1 MASFFADGG
10 CFNYLLC
17 RVYQHGLGRFAKKR
31 TDFYSRHCRSHRLAS
46 PVGAS
51 QELILF
57 FLLTIERLGEV
68 EEGQRLEMQLA
79 YLVLAAFEG
88 SLILRPMVCLDYFW
102 EISYDLNRWEVDL
115 DGAIDYHKPL
125 FIHHSR
131 RVKAMFDKFTNR
143 AKQVIKLA
151 KKEAQRLNH
160 NYLGTEHVLL
170 GLLKL
175 GQGVAVNVLRNLK
188 IDFDTVG
195 GEVEKLVGY
204 GPEIQVYG
212 DPALTGKV
220 KKVFEYANEE
230 AANLNHN
237 YVGTEHLLLGLLRQ
251 TDGVAA
257 QVLENLNV
265 NLKEVRKEVLKELE
279 TFNLQLPPLG
289 SSAGSTGS
297 GDPVGPTGKAPSS
310 SKPFEKGTNGND
322 KMPALKAYGY
332 DLTENCREGR
342 MDPVIGRKEEIEQV
356 ILILCRRRKNNPVL
370 IGEAGVGKTAI
381 VEGLAQAIV
390 KGEVPDNLRNK
401 KLITLDLAL
410 MIAGTKYR
418 GQFEERIK
426 AVMDEIKKHGNILLF
441 IDELHTIV
449 GAGAAEGAID
459 ASNILK
465 PALSR
470 GEIQCI
476 GATTID
482 EYRKHIEKDAAL
494 ERRFQKV
501 LVQPPSVKDTIEILT
516 GLKVKYEEHHK
527 CIYTASAIEAAA
539 ELSDRYIPVR
549 FLPDK
554 AIDLI
559 DEAGAKMR
567 IAMSSQPQ
575 DISQVETQIEE
586 MRMAKEQAIS
596 KQEYETAAKLRDRE
610 KQLREQLQQIKTE
623 WEINKEEHEVVV
635 TYEDVA
641 QVIAKQTGIPI
652 SRLTEGEVQKVLHL
666 EEHLKKEIIGQ
677 DEALQA
683 ICRAI
688 RRSQADIKDPNRP
701 IGAFLFLGPTG
712 VGKTLLA
719 KLLAKEMFGGEEAL
733 IQQDMSEYME
743 KFAVSRMTGSPPGY
757 VGHEEGGQLTELV
770 RQRPYSVVLF
780 DEIEKA
786 HPDVMGLLLQI
797 LEEGRLT
804 DSFGRKI
811 NFRNTIVIMTSNVG
825 SDLIKQNSE
834 IGFGAKGGMPD
845 MENVRNE
852 CTKRVNKQFTPELR
866 NRLDGIVIFN
876 MLTRE
881 MLGRIVQLKVNEL
894 QQRLTRRSV
903 QLELDE
909 KAIAFLAEKGSE
921 EWELGARP
929 IRRVV
934 EQYLEEPLSTKLLA
948 NPQQGASIAISSDGQ
963 QLLFEEKQTF
973 ALANTEASSSR
984 TARTA
989 KRS

>member
-1 MASFFADGG
+1 
-10 CFNYLLC
+10 
-17 RVYQHGLGRFAKKR
+17 
-31 TDFYSRHCRSHRLAS
+31 
-46 PVGAS
+46 
-51 QELILF
+51 
-57 FLLTIERLGEV
+57 
-68 EEGQRLEMQLA
+68 
-79 YLVLAAFEG
+79 
-88 SLILRPMVCLDYFW
+88 
-102 EISYDLNRWEVDL
+102 
-115 DGAIDYHKPL
+115 
-125 FIHHSR
+125 
-131 RVKAMFDKFTNR
+131 MFDKFTNR

-175 GQGVAVNVLRNLK
+175 GQGVAVNVLRNLN
-188 IDFDTVG
+188 IDFETVRN
-195 GEVEKLVGY
+195 EVEKLVGY

-220 KKVFEYANEE
+220 KKVFEFANEE

-289 SSAGSTGS
+289 GASPPPTVSQGQQGGAGQGA
-297 GDPVGPTGKAPSS
+297 GAGGPGG
-310 SKPFEKGTNGND
+310 KPFEKGGNSTD
-322 KMPALKAYGY
+322 KMPALKAYGH
-332 DLTENCREGR
+332 DLTEMSREGK
-342 MDPVIGRKEEIEQV
+342 MDPVIGRKEEVERLIQ
-356 ILILCRRRKNNPVL
+356 ILCRRRKNNPVL
-370 IGEAGVGKTAI
+370 VGEAGVGKTAI

-390 KGEVPDNLRNK
+390 KGEVPDNLRKK

-426 AVMDEIKKHGNILLF
+426 AVMDEIKKNGNVLLF

-470 GEIQCI
+470 GELQCI
-476 GATTID
+476 GATTMD

-494 ERRFQKV
+494 ERRFQKII
-501 LVQPPSVKDTIEILT
+501 VQPPSVSETIDILD
-516 GLKVKYEEHHK
+516 GLKAKYEEHHK
-527 CIYTASAIEAAA
+527 CIYTPQALYAAA
-539 ELSDRYIPVR
+539 ILSDRYIHGR

-567 IAMSSQPQ
+567 IAMMNQPQ
-575 DISQVETQIEE
+575 DISKFETEIEE
-586 MRMAKEQAIS
+586 TRLSKEDAIGR
-596 KQEYETAAKLRDRE
+596 QEYERAAKLRDKE
-610 KQLREQLQQIKTE
+610 KTLREQLQQIRAQ
-623 WEINKEEHEVVV
+623 WEINKEEHEVIV
-635 TYEDVA
+635 EDEDIA
-641 QVIAKQTGIPI
+641 AVIAKTTGIPL
-652 SRLTEGEVQKVLHL
+652 SRLTEGETQKVLKM
-666 EEHLKKEIIGQ
+666 EEVLKGEIIGQ
-677 DEALQA
+677 DEALST

-688 RRSQADIKDPNRP
+688 RRSKADIKDPKRP

-719 KLLAKEMFGGEEAL
+719 RLLATHMFGGEDAL
-733 IQQDMSEYME
+733 IQVDMSEYME

-757 VGHEEGGQLTELV
+757 VGHEEGGQLTEQV

-786 HPDVMGLLLQI
+786 HPDVMDILLQI

-811 NFRNTIVIMTSNVG
+811 DFRNTIVIMTSNLG
-825 SDLIKQNSE
+825 ADLIKKSTE
-834 IGFGAKGGMPD
+834 VGFGA
-845 MENVRNE
+845 MEGSMDYDHIKEKILQAV
-852 CTKRVNKQFTPELR
+852 KKHFKPEFL
-866 NRLDGIVIFN
+866 NRLNDVVIFQP
-876 MLTRE
+876 LKKE
-881 MLGRIVQLKVNEL
+881 GLLKVIDIEL
-894 QQRLTRRSV
+894 KKLLSRLERREVFVS
-903 QLELDE
+903 LDD
-909 KAIAFLAEKGSE
+909 KAKEFLVDKGFQPEMGARPLRRTIEQYVEDPLAEKLLLHPDEGRKCLVTVEEDKLIFNDLEVFPRHKEIKEVKQKAVGS
-921 EWELGARP
+921 GA
-929 IRRVV
+929 
-934 EQYLEEPLSTKLLA
+934 K
-948 NPQQGASIAISSDGQ
+948 
-963 QLLFEEKQTF
+963 
-973 ALANTEASSSR
+973 
-984 TARTA
+984 
-989 KRS
+989 

>member
-1 MASFFADGG
+1 
-10 CFNYLLC
+10 
-17 RVYQHGLGRFAKKR
+17 
-31 TDFYSRHCRSHRLAS
+31 
-46 PVGAS
+46 
-51 QELILF
+51 
-57 FLLTIERLGEV
+57 
-68 EEGQRLEMQLA
+68 
-79 YLVLAAFEG
+79 
-88 SLILRPMVCLDYFW
+88 
-102 EISYDLNRWEVDL
+102 
-115 DGAIDYHKPL
+115 
-125 FIHHSR
+125 
-131 RVKAMFDKFTNR
+131 MFDKFTNR

-175 GQGVAVNVLRNLK
+175 GQGVAVNVLRNLN
-188 IDFDTVG
+188 IDFETVRT
-195 GEVEKLVGY
+195 EVEKLVGY

-289 SSAGSTGS
+289 TPQPPISGSAQSSSGS
-297 GDPVGPTGKAPSS
+297 GG
-310 SKPFEKGTNGND
+310 SKSYEKSLSPGND
-322 KMPALKAYGY
+322 KMPALKAYGH
-332 DLTENCREGR
+332 DLTEMSREGK
-342 MDPVIGRKEEIEQV
+342 MDPVVGRKDEVERL

-370 IGEAGVGKTAI
+370 VGEAGVGKTAI

-390 KGEVPDNLRNK
+390 KGEVPDNLRKK
-401 KLITLDLAL
+401 KLITFDLAL

-426 AVMDEIKKHGNILLF
+426 AVMDEIKKNGNVLLF

-470 GEIQCI
+470 GELQCI

-494 ERRFQKV
+494 ERRFQKI
-501 LVQPPSVKDTIEILT
+501 LVAPPSVEETMEILS
-516 GLKVKYEEHHK
+516 GLKAKYEEHHK
-527 CIYTASAIEAAA
+527 CIYTPAALHAAA
-539 ELSDRYIPVR
+539 VLSDRYVHGR

-567 IAMSSQPQ
+567 ISMMNQPQ
-575 DISQVETQIEE
+575 DISSYESEIEE
-586 MRMAKEQAIS
+586 TRVAKEEAIS
-596 KQEYETAAKLRDRE
+596 KQEYEKAAKLRDKEKTLRE
-610 KQLREQLQQIKTE
+610 KLQQLRTQ

-635 TYEDVA
+635 EDEDVA
-641 QVIAKQTGIPI
+641 NVVAKQTGIPLN
-652 SRLTEGEVQKVLHL
+652 RLTEGETQKVLKL
-666 EEHLKKEIIGQ
+666 EEILREGIIGQ
-677 DEALQA
+677 DEAVKTV
-683 ICRAI
+683 CRAI
-688 RRSQADIKDPNRP
+688 RRSRADIKDPNRP

-719 KLLAKEMFGGEEAL
+719 RLLAINMFGGEDAL
-733 IQQDMSEYME
+733 IQVDMSEYME

-757 VGHEEGGQLTELV
+757 VGHEEGGQLTEQV

-786 HPDVMGLLLQI
+786 HPDVMDILLQI

-811 NFRNTIVIMTSNVG
+811 DFKNTIVIMTSNLG
-825 SDLIKQNSE
+825 ADLIKKSTE
-834 IGFGAKGGMPD
+834 IGFGAQEGSLDYDHIKEKIEGS
-845 MENVRNE
+845 VR
-852 CTKRVNKQFTPELR
+852 KHFKPEFL
-866 NRLDGIVIFN
+866 NRLNDTVIFRPLN
-876 MLTRE
+876 REGLLQVINIEMKKVQGRLKRREVYLT
-881 MLGRIVQLKVNEL
+881 
-894 QQRLTRRSV
+894 
-903 QLELDE
+903 LDE
-909 KAIAFLAEKGSE
+909 KAKEFLVDKGFQPE
-921 EWELGARP
+921 MGARP
-929 IRRVV
+929 LRRTI
-934 EQYLEEPLSTKLLA
+934 EQYIEDPLAETLLLHPDEGRRCLVTAEGDHLIFIDQEVFPQHKEIKQRAAAA
-948 NPQQGASIAISSDGQ
+948 N
-963 QLLFEEKQTF
+963 
-973 ALANTEASSSR
+973 N
-984 TARTA
+984 
-989 KRS
+989 

>member
-1 MASFFADGG
+1 
-10 CFNYLLC
+10 
-17 RVYQHGLGRFAKKR
+17 
-31 TDFYSRHCRSHRLAS
+31 
-46 PVGAS
+46 
-51 QELILF
+51 
-57 FLLTIERLGEV
+57 
-68 EEGQRLEMQLA
+68 
-79 YLVLAAFEG
+79 
-88 SLILRPMVCLDYFW
+88 
-102 EISYDLNRWEVDL
+102 
-115 DGAIDYHKPL
+115 
-125 FIHHSR
+125 
-131 RVKAMFDKFTNR
+131 MFDKFTNR

-175 GQGVAVNVLRNLK
+175 GQGVAVNVLRNLN
-188 IDFDTVG
+188 IDFETVR
-195 GEVEKLVGY
+195 GEVEKLVGF

-279 TFNLQLPPLG
+279 TFNLQLPPIG
-289 SSAGSTGS
+289 QQNPPQGPQGQGPAGVGS
-297 GDPVGPTGKAPSS
+297 GGRPFDKGASPS
-310 SKPFEKGTNGND
+310 D
-322 KMPALKAYGY
+322 KMPALRAYGY
-332 DLTENCREGR
+332 DLTEMTREGK
-342 MDPVIGRKEEIEQV
+342 MDPVIGRKDEVERL

-390 KGEVPDNLRNK
+390 KGDVPDNLRNK
-401 KLITLDLAL
+401 RLITLDLAL

-426 AVMDEIKKHGNILLF
+426 AVMDEIRKNGNVLLF

-501 LVQPPSVKDTIEILT
+501 LVLPASVDETYQILQ
-516 GLKVKYEEHHK
+516 GLKGKYEEHHK
-527 CIYTASAIEAAA
+527 CVYTLESLKAAA
-539 ELSDRYIPVR
+539 VLSDRYLHGR

-567 IAMSSQPQ
+567 ISMMNQPQ
-575 DISQVETQIEE
+575 DISRYEAEIEE
-586 MRMAKEQAIS
+586 VCVAKEEAIS
-596 KQEYETAAKLRDRE
+596 KQEYEKAAGLRDKE
-610 KQLREQLQQIKTE
+610 KSLRETLQNIRAE
-623 WEINKEEHEVVV
+623 WEVNKEEHQVMVEDD
-635 TYEDVA
+635 DVA
-641 QVIAKQTGIPI
+641 SIVARQTGVPLN
-652 SRLTEGEVQKVLHL
+652 RLTEGETEKVLHM
-666 EEHLKKEIIGQ
+666 EELLTKDLIGQ
-677 DEALQA
+677 NESVKT

-688 RRSQADIKDPNRP
+688 RRSRANIKDPNRP
-701 IGAFLFLGPTG
+701 IGAFMFLGPTG

-719 KLLAKEMFGGEEAL
+719 RLIATHLFGGENAL
-733 IQQDMSEYME
+733 IQVDMSEYME

-757 VGHEEGGQLTELV
+757 VGHEEGGQLTEQV

-786 HPDVMGLLLQI
+786 HPDVMDLLLQI
-797 LEEGRLT
+797 LEDGRLT
-804 DSFGRKI
+804 DSFGRKVD
-811 NFRNTIVIMTSNVG
+811 FRNTVIIMTSNLG
-825 SDLIKQNSE
+825 ADLIKKSTE
-834 IGFGAKGGMPD
+834 VGFGAVDGAMDYDHIKGKIEGA
-845 MENVRNE
+845 V
-852 CTKRVNKQFTPELR
+852 TKHFKPEFL
-866 NRLDGIVIFN
+866 NRLNDTLIFKPLDKEHLLEVIE
-876 MLTRE
+876 LEIGKLKKRLEERE
-881 MLGRIVQLKVNEL
+881 IFI
-894 QQRLTRRSV
+894 T
-903 QLELDE
+903 LDE
-909 KAIAFLAEKGSE
+909 KAKRFLVDKGFQPE
-921 EWELGARP
+921 MGARP
-929 IRRVV
+929 LRRTI
-934 EQYLEEPLSTKLLA
+934 ERYLEDPLAETLLM
-948 NPQQGASIAISSDGQ
+948 NPQEGRRCLVSVEGDKLKFTDEEVFATEESKKRKRKESS
-963 QLLFEEKQTF
+963 
-973 ALANTEASSSR
+973 
-984 TARTA
+984 TA
-989 KRS
+989 KSAKKQKS